1 MTQKEI
7 ITHKIITSVLAM
19 QISSNILT
27 DLQST
32 KVFKSSLKMHI
43 NRTIDALKEVEVK
56 HYDNFFKTK
65 ENETSQVYEVYE
77 NFIKEI
83 SQVPIYDAENL
94 ITLYKAYKK
103 DPKSMEGI
111 TNKILR

>member
-1 MTQKEI
+1 MTIQEQF
-7 ITHKIITSVLAM
+7 THKVITCVLAM
-19 QISSNILT
+19 QISQNILI
-27 DLQST
+27 DLQGL
-32 KVFKSSLKMHI
+32 KLFKNALKMQI
-43 NRTIDALKEVEVK
+43 NRTIDLLTDVERK
-56 HYDNFFKTK
+56 YYDDFFNSK
-65 ENETSQVYEVYE
+65 ENETSQVYEVYQ

-94 ITLYKAYKK
+94 ITMYNAYKK

>member
-7 ITHKIITSVLAM
+7 TTHKIITSVLSM

-32 KVFKSSLKMHI
+32 KVFKNSLKMHI
-43 NRTIDALKEVEVK
+43 NRTIDALKEVEVE
-56 HYDNFFKTK
+56 HYDNFFKAK
-65 ENETSQVYEVYE
+65 ENETSGVYEVYE
-77 NFIKEI
+77 NFIKVI
-83 SQVPIYDAENL
+83 AQVPIYDAENL
-94 ITLYKAYKK
+94 LTMYEAYKK
-103 DPKSMEGI
+103 DPNSMNGI

>member
-27 DLQST
+27 DLQT
-32 KVFKSSLKMHI
+32 AKVFKSSLKMHI
-43 NRTIDALKEVEVK
+43 NRTIEALKEVELE
-56 HYDNFFKTK
+56 HYDKFFKAK
-65 ENETSQVYEVYE
+65 ENETSGVYEVYE
-77 NFIKEI
+77 NFIKVI
-83 SQVPIYDAENL
+83 AQVPIYDAENL
-94 ITLYKAYKK
+94 LKMYEAYKK

>member
-7 ITHKIITSVLAM
+7 ITHKIITGVLAM

-27 DLQST
+27 DLQGT
-32 KVFKSSLKMHI
+32 KLFKNAIKMQI
-43 NRTIDALKEVEVK
+43 NRTIDLLTDVERK
-56 HYDNFFKTK
+56 YYDDFFNSK

-77 NFIKEI
+77 NFIKQI
-83 SQVPIYDAENL
+83 SKVPIYDAENL
-94 ITLYKAYKK
+94 MLMYEAYKK
-103 DPKSMEGI
+103 DQNSMQGI